1 MAKQKEKKVKQT
13 TSQIP
18 DKDQYTA
25 GGPRQ
30 KPGPMPRS
38 PQADNRPE
46 RETHPLPEKAG
57 EGGPNEGKWKA
68 EDVPPFA
75 RTYKEPL
82 DEEGNEE

>member
-1 MAKQKEKKVKQT
+1 MAKQKDQVKKT
-13 TSQIP
+13 PSQVP
-18 DKDQYTA
+18 DKDQYSA

-30 KPGPMPRS
+30 KPKPQPQV

-46 RETHPLPEKAG
+46 REAHPFPEKAG

-68 EDVPPFA
+68 EDIPPFA
-75 RTYKEPL
+75 RTYQEPL